1 MTAPLPRS
9 ILQNLVKTEVLPG
22 LTYDGGTPGKEGSRG
37 SIYVARVAAPGD
49 ER

>member
-1 MTAPLPRS
+1 MAAPLPRS
-9 ILQNLVKTEVLPG
+9 IFKNLVKTEVLPG
-22 LTYDGGTPGKEGSRG
+22 LTYDGIAGKEGSRG